1 MLIKIH
7 KESSVC
13 KHILFGNY
21 IKRLLAF
28 SLLTLS
34 LLHGGEFHE
43 DASATIALS
52 LEKEPAKSFNR
63 EFYSQLYFVP
73 VWVHEDGLSTFSKEL
88 INQILADKTLV
99 DYASVKQK
107 ATKLLEASMSPSF
120 VNLPIE
126 EKLKVE
132 FAMTGLYKE
141 YTSHLLNGNINWS
154 AFRGK
159 LVNPKDESDIN
170 GGWLTYGGKENALT
184 IMNDAVTNGSV
195 TMALKNATPKAFKYH
210 ALEKKL
216 VEYLAAK
223 KQGGWGNI
231 SSLSSASVVRNRLNM
246 TGELGE
252 CSTVGATFDTCLK
265 GAISMYQKNNGM
277 SPTGSMNAN
286 TAKAMSESVDRKIA
300 KLRLNLDRIKWL
312 NHRFEPRSIMVNIPD
327 YMLYFVENNNI
338 KKQMRVIVGDRKH
351 RTPIFSNRVSNIVL
365 NPYWNV
371 PDSII
376 KKEFMPKLLRN
387 PNAMAGEGI
396 EIRRN
401 WDKDAP
407 IISGSSINWS
417 QYRGADA
424 KIPFRFAQPPGAGNA
439 LGKIKFLFPN
449 NFAVYMHDTPTK
461 HLFAT
466 DVRAYSHGCIRLSE
480 PKELLKIFAS
490 FDSAVSLPDANK
502 ILKGVTETN
511 LALKNSIPVDI
522 VYLTAW
528 VDYNGNL
535 QFRNDIYG
543 YDAMQLAR

>member
-1 MLIKIH
+1 MSKNIKLGNMLKKIIA
-7 KESSVC
+7 SSVV
-13 KHILFGNY
+13 LVSMLG
-21 IKRLLAF
+21 A
-28 SLLTLS
+28 
-34 LLHGGEFHE
+34 GEFHE
-43 DASATIALS
+43 DASAIITKT
-52 LEKEPAKSFNR
+52 LESESAKNFNK

-88 INQILADKTLV
+88 INQILADKTLA
-99 DYASVKQK
+99 DDSSLKRKSSEILQAGTS
-107 ATKLLEASMSPSF
+107 SNFS
-120 VNLPIE
+120 NLAIE

-132 FAMTGLYKE
+132 FAMTQLYKD

-154 AFRGK
+154 AFRNK
-159 LVNPKDESDIN
+159 LVNPKDETEIN
-170 GGWLTYGGKENALT
+170 GGWLTYGSKENALT

-195 TMALKNATPKAFKYH
+195 TKALMNATPKAFKYQ

-216 VEYLAAK
+216 IKYLEAK
-223 KQGGWGNI
+223 KQGGWGKI
-231 SSLSSASVVRNRLNM
+231 STSSSASVVRNRLKM
-246 TGELGE
+246 TDDLGE
-252 CSTVGATFDTCLK
+252 CSNTGNTYDSCLK
-265 GAISMYQKNNGM
+265 NAISLFQKNNGI
-277 SPTGSMNAN
+277 SPTGSINAE
-286 TAKAMSESVDRKIA
+286 TAKIMSESVDIKIA

-327 YMLYFVENNNI
+327 FTLYFIENNSI
-338 KKQMRVIVGDRKH
+338 KKQIKVIVGAKKH

-376 KKEFMPKLLRN
+376 KKEFMSKLLRN

-396 EIRRN
+396 EIRKG
-401 WDKDAP
+401 WDKDSP
-407 IISGSSINWS
+407 VISGSSINWS
-417 QYRGADA
+417 QYRDADA
-424 KIPFRFAQPPGAGNA
+424 KIPFRFAQPPGAKNA

-461 HLFAT
+461 NLFDT
-466 DVRAYSHGCIRLSE
+466 TVRTYSHGCIRLAE

-490 FDSAVSLPDANK
+490 FDESVNLSNANK

-535 QFRNDIYG
+535 QFRDDIYG

>member
-1 MLIKIH
+1 M
-7 KESSVC
+7 C
-13 KHILFGNY
+13 KHIILGNNIKKLF
-21 IKRLLAF
+21 IS
-28 SLLTLS
+28 SLLTLG
-34 LLHGGEFHE
+34 LLHSGEFHE
-43 DASATIALS
+43 DASVTITAMI
-52 LEKEPAKSFNR
+52 EKEPAKSFTK
-63 EFYSQLYFVP
+63 EFYSQLYFIP
-73 VWVHEDGLSTFSKEL
+73 VWVHENGLSTFSKEL
-88 INQILADKTLV
+88 LNQVLADKTLA
-99 DYASVKQK
+99 DNAFVKTR
-107 ATKLLEASMSPSF
+107 AISLLETGMSPSF
-120 VNLPIE
+120 DSLSVDD
-126 EKLKVE
+126 KLKVE

-141 YTSHLLNGNINWS
+141 YVSHLLNGNINWS

-195 TMALKNATPKAFKYH
+195 TTALKNATPKAFKYQ

-216 VEYLAAK
+216 VEYLAIK
-223 KQGGWGNI
+223 KQGGWGAIN
-231 SSLSSASVVRNRLNM
+231 SSSSASVVRKRLSM
-246 TGELGE
+246 TGELGI
-252 CSTVGATFDTCLK
+252 CSINGASFDGCLQ
-265 GAISMYQKNNGM
+265 GAISSFQKNNGM
-277 SPTGSMNAN
+277 SATGSMNAN
-286 TAKAMSESVDRKIA
+286 TSKAMNESVDRKIA

-312 NHRFEPRSIMVNIPD
+312 NHRYEPRSIMVNIPD

-338 KKQMRVIVGDRKH
+338 KKQMRVIVGDKKH

-387 PNAMAGEGI
+387 PNAMAGQGI

-407 IISGSSINWS
+407 IISGSSINWK

-424 KIPFRFAQPPGAGNA
+424 KIPFKFAQPPGAGNA

-480 PKELLKIFAS
+480 PRELLKIFAS
-490 FDSAVSLPDANK
+490 FDSAVSLPNANK
-502 ILKGVTETN
+502 ILKGTIETN

-535 QFRNDIYG
+535 QFRDDVYG